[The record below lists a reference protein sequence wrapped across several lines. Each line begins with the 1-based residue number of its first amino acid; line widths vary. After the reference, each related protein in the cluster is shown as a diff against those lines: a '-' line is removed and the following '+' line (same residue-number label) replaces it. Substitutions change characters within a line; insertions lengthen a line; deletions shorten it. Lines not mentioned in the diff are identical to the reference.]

1 MFTFLMLII
10 PRGYR
15 SRFALGH
22 AAAGVGHGK
31 KSHRKIP
38 FFLDSGFEGV
48 AVADGPAAADAGEDD
63 PAAGRAAADVAGVPP
78 KLVT

>member
-1 MFTFLMLII
+1 VSFRLS
-10 PRGYR
+10 GYR
-15 SRFALGH
+15 SRFAVGH

-48 AVADGPAAADAGEDD
+48 AVADGPAAADAGGDD
-63 PAAGRAAADVAGVPP
+63 PAAGGFAAEAADVPP

>member
-1 MFTFLMLII
+1 MSFRLS
-10 PRGYR
+10 GYR
-15 SRFALGH
+15 SRFAVGH

-48 AVADGPAAADAGEDD
+48 AVTDCPAAAGAGEDD
-63 PAAGRAAADVAGVPP
+63 PAAGGAAIGAVDVPRG
-78 KLVT
+78 